1 MGGVMGRGG
10 SWTAG
15 EDTLLAAH
23 YPDWGGDWDGWAALL
38 PGRSMASI
46 RSRAHKLGL
55 RMAPEAVSARRARG
69 GIAASEARVAAR
81 DGREGAVMVLLDH
94 GLPPSAIDAR
104 LGYEPGTAIRVISAR
119 WRRKKR
125 EEDMA

>member
-1 MGGVMGRGG
+1 
-10 SWTAG
+10 
-15 EDTLLAAH
+15 
-23 YPDWGGDWDGWAALL
+23 
-38 PGRSMASI
+38 
-46 RSRAHKLGL
+46 
-55 RMAPEAVSARRARG
+55 
-69 GIAASEARVAAR
+69 
-81 DGREGAVMVLLDH
+81 MVLLDH

>member
-1 MGGVMGRGG
+1 MGRGG
-10 SWTAG
+10 SWTAD
-15 EDTLLAAH
+15 EDTILAAH

-46 RSRAHKLGL
+46 RSRAHKLDL
-55 RMAPEAVSARRARG
+55 RMTPEAVSARRARG
-69 GIAASEARVAAR
+69 GSAASEARVAAR
-81 DGREGAVMVLLDH
+81 DGLLDH